1 MTMTMTM
8 MVLDGTR
15 GNRNKK
21 EWAGSDKEIEKKK
34 EMKKHYDNNNN
45 NNKKCETWNSNAFTN
60 INFFS

>member
-1 MTMTMTM
+1 MTMTM

-34 EMKKHYDNNNN
+34 K
-45 NNKKCETWNSNAFTN
+45 
-60 INFFS
+60 